1 MTSAYIEY
9 AKHCIGLDH
18 KEPDAGATAN
28 YIIVRIGTTTMQAE
42 KTVRSG
48 M

>member
-1 MTSAYIEY
+1 MTSACIEY

-18 KEPDAGATAN
+18 KEPCKATAN

-42 KTVRSG
+42 KTARYG